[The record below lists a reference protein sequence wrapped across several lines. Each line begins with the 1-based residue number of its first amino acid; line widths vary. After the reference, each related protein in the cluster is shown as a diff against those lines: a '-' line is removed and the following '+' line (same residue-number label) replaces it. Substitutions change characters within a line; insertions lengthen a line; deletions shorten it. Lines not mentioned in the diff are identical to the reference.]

1 MYVLDEESLPL
12 ETVTVVFKLSELIIG
27 ITKSFFMNTDERK
40 LVCYLFEHLIWLIYK
55 TELHGMLKS

>member
-27 ITKSFFMNTDERK
+27 ITKSFFMNTDERN